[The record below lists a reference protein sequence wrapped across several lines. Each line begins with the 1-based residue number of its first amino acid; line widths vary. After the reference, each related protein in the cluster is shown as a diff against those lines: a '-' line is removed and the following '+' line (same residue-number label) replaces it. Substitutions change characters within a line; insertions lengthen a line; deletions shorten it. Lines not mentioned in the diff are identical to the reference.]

1 MVNTELN
8 IMIID
13 DDILS
18 LETLHRA
25 LELHGYRSTKF
36 ADPRIAIKEFAKD
49 RFHIVLTDYKMPGL
63 NGIELARLMK
73 KIDPQVKII
82 IFTGY
87 YDKEKHE
94 QSIKLGVHNFLCKPL
109 DIEKLIENLRTIEIN
124 HKNSIPNKRTTEKN
138 ISENK

>member
-1 MVNTELN
+1 
-8 IMIID
+8 
-13 DDILS
+13 
-18 LETLHRA
+18 
-25 LELHGYRSTKF
+25 
-36 ADPRIAIKEFAKD
+36 
-49 RFHIVLTDYKMPGL
+49 MPGL